1 MPYDKVVEW
10 AISSSRTNPFMST
23 HTEAPRRP
31 NLEPIWTNPTYQHHN
46 LNGVPRVTFGATP
59 SPAGLSPSPMS
70 PRTLPSPVYPRPYD
84 GSMRSQERALVDSLN
99 QRSGHP
105 SLANPMSLMP
115 IDEHSPLAAR
125 LEKAARLP
133 PINAERRLPS
143 PASPALT
150 PPRELV
156 AQFSEQYRPASV
168 IALLRGPPAGLQYAS
183 PGLLPVTRRVS
194 APAFPQLATRR
205 GSPMAARDQLR
216 LWGHLYYGDAK
227 TADAFV
233 IARSLRRPQ
242 TSTVRAIVR
251 PRAVER
257 RPFLIQRTFDMD
269 ELRATIPDPPAR
281 SEGALTSGPTIG
293 SGSSPG
299 QLGASAPQHHQQ
311 PTSSSRRRS
320 SSVKSGAL
328 LSSCSGLL
336 DPESLMRDAKA
347 VPIHLKY
354 ARAHLPVLAAL
365 LASGHV
371 REGDVVYLP
380 LPHPEA
386 WPQTARYVYTG
397 QGEPTLAVREN
408 IAYLAGK
415 V

>member
-1 MPYDKVVEW
+1 M
-10 AISSSRTNPFMST
+10 
-23 HTEAPRRP
+23 
-31 NLEPIWTNPTYQHHN
+31 
-46 LNGVPRVTFGATP
+46 
-59 SPAGLSPSPMS
+59 
-70 PRTLPSPVYPRPYD
+70 YPPPYD

-99 QRSGHP
+99 QRSRHP
-105 SLANPMSLMP
+105 SLANPVALVP
-115 IDEHSPLAAR
+115 IDEHSPLATR
-125 LEKAARLP
+125 LENVVILP
-133 PINAERRLPS
+133 PINAERGLPS
-143 PASPALT
+143 PASPGLT

-156 AQFSEQYRPASV
+156 VQIPAQYRPASV
-168 IALLRGPPAGLQYAS
+168 AAPPRGPPAGPEYAS
-183 PGLLPVTRRVS
+183 RGLSPVDRRVS
-194 APAFPQLATRR
+194 APALPQLAARK
-205 GSPMAARDQLR
+205 GSPTAARDQLR
-216 LWGHLYYGDAK
+216 LWGHVYYGDAK

-242 TSTVRAIVR
+242 TGIIDDKRAAADRQSVTSPPSSRQTVRAIVR
-251 PRAVER
+251 PRALER

-281 SEGALTSGPTIG
+281 SEGAVTDG
-293 SGSSPG
+293 SAVGSSSSPG
-299 QLGASAPQHHQQ
+299 QARATAPRGHQQ
-311 PTSSSRRRS
+311 PASSSRRRS

-328 LSSCSGLL
+328 LSGRSGPL

-397 QGEPTLAVREN
+397 QGEPAPTVREN

-415 V
+415 A

>member
-1 MPYDKVVEW
+1 
-10 AISSSRTNPFMST
+10 
-23 HTEAPRRP
+23 
-31 NLEPIWTNPTYQHHN
+31 
-46 LNGVPRVTFGATP
+46 
-59 SPAGLSPSPMS
+59 MS
-70 PRTLPSPVYPRPYD
+70 PRTLPSPMYPRPYD

-99 QRSGHP
+99 QRSRHP
-105 SLANPMSLMP
+105 SLASPMSLMP
-115 IDEHSPLAAR
+115 IEEHSPLAAR

-143 PASPALT
+143 PASPGLT

-156 AQFSEQYRPASV
+156 AQIPEQYRPASV
-168 IALLRGPPAGLQYAS
+168 IAPLRGQPAGPQYAS
-183 PGLLPVTRRVS
+183 PGLFPVARRAS
-194 APAFPQLATRR
+194 APAFPQLATRG

-216 LWGHLYYGDAK
+216 LWGHVYYGDAK

-242 TSTVRAIVR
+242 TGVTDDKRAAADRQPGTSPLLGRQTVRAIVR
-251 PRAVER
+251 PRALER

-281 SEGALTSGPTIG
+281 SEGAVTSGPTIG

-299 QLGASAPQHHQQ
+299 QVRASTPQDHQQ
-311 PTSSSRRRS
+311 PTSSPKRRS

-328 LSSCSGLL
+328 LSSRSGPL

-415 V
+415 A

>member
-1 MPYDKVVEW
+1 
-10 AISSSRTNPFMST
+10 
-23 HTEAPRRP
+23 
-31 NLEPIWTNPTYQHHN
+31 
-46 LNGVPRVTFGATP
+46 
-59 SPAGLSPSPMS
+59 
-70 PRTLPSPVYPRPYD
+70 
-84 GSMRSQERALVDSLN
+84 
-99 QRSGHP
+99 
-105 SLANPMSLMP
+105 MSLMP

-125 LEKAARLP
+125 LEKVAILP
-133 PINAERRLPS
+133 PINAERKLPS
-143 PASPALT
+143 PASPALR

-156 AQFSEQYRPASV
+156 AQIPGQYRPASV
-168 IALLRGPPAGLQYAS
+168 VAPLREPPAAPQYAT
-183 PGLLPVTRRVS
+183 PGLLPVARRVS
-194 APAFPQLATRR
+194 APAFPQLAAPG

-216 LWGHLYYGDAK
+216 LWGHVYYGDAK

-242 TSTVRAIVR
+242 TIVIDDKRAAADRQPGTSLPLSRQTVRAIVR
-251 PRAVER
+251 PRALER

-269 ELRATIPDPPAR
+269 ELRTTIPDPPPR
-281 SEGALTSGPTIG
+281 SEGAVTSGPTID
-293 SGSSPG
+293 SGSLPG
-299 QLGASAPQHHQQ
+299 QDGASAPQHHQQ
-311 PTSSSRRRS
+311 PTSSPSRRS
-320 SSVKSGAL
+320 SSIKSDTL
-328 LSSCSGLL
+328 LSGRSGHL

-386 WPQTARYVYTG
+386 WPHTARYVYTG

-415 V
+415 A